1 MSERTMTTA
10 TIDPQLKQAL
20 QTRRSD
26 EFHLLVRVD
35 QVDAGREQ
43 ALSARG
49 VIVRRSMTLTPT
61 FAVACSG
68 AAGLSLLELPWV
80 HRIEE
85 DRPVYAL

>member
-1 MSERTMTTA
+1 MTTA

-20 QTRRSD
+20 QTGRGD

-43 ALSARG
+43 ALVARG
-49 VIVRRSMTLTPT
+49 VIVRRSMSLTPT
-61 FAVACSG
+61 FAVVCTG
-68 AAGLSLLELPWV
+68 AAGLSLLDLPWV